1 MPVPSQRI
9 EKHGVII
16 KSTTLDSSNP
26 FCSSSSSRSAPKRA
40 VQAKIPAI
48 TEQNELLTI
57 LSHDFA

>member
-26 FCSSSSSRSAPKRA
+26 FCSSSRNAPKRA